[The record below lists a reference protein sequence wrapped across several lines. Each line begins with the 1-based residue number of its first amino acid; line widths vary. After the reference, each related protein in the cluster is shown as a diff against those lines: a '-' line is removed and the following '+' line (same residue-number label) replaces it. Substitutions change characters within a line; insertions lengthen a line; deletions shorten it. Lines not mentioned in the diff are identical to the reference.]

1 MKKEKKQKERR
12 RVKKKIHSSNAIVL
26 VTGDMKPSARINEG
40 WIPALK
46 GVIRI
51 WQASPQCVESVSFW
65 IPTNQIDGDG

>member
-51 WQASPQCVESVSFW
+51 
-65 IPTNQIDGDG
+65 